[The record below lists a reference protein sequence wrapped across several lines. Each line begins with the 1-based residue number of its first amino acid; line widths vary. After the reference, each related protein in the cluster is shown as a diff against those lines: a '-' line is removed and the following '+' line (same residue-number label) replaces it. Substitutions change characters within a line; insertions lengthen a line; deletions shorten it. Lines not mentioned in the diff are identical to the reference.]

1 MLTTSEH
8 MATSSSSR
16 ICPRIALV
24 KSSFILSVFPR
35 TDDVAILASQTKIV
49 GVRAKLLAAALGHKK
64 IVFQAQAA
72 TAFPVHTGLDG
83 QHHTGTH
90 GTRSCLMGIRRLVRP
105 RSEEHT
111 SELQSR
117 LHLVCRLL
125 LE

>member
-49 GVRAKLLAAALGHKK
+49 GARANLLAAALGHKK
-64 IVFQAQAA
+64 IVFQALAA
-72 TAFPVHTGLDG
+72 TAFAVHTARDG
-83 QHHTGTH
+83 QPPSGTY
-90 GTRSCLMGIRRLVRP
+90 GTRSWLVGTRRLVRP
-105 RSEEHT
+105 TAHAVSNGMTWGARRT
-111 SELQSR
+111 
-117 LHLVCRLL
+117 
-125 LE
+125 

>member
-24 KSSFILSVFPR
+24 KSSFTLSVFPR

-83 QHHTGTH
+83 HLHTGMH
-90 GTRSCLMGIRRLVRP
+90 GTWIIMMGLLSFVRQ
-105 RSEEHT
+105 RAIA
-111 SELQSR
+111 
-117 LHLVCRLL
+117 
-125 LE
+125 

>member
-105 RSEEHT
+105 SAHRSEERRVGN
-111 SELQSR
+111 EGRSR
-117 LHLVCRLL
+117 
-125 LE
+125 